1 MITHDEV
8 RARSAA
14 ADDTYPLLTLDEFF
28 DGNAQEDSIAPNQ
41 WGFGRPPL
49 AEIARRLR
57 ELERDDAV
65 AWVRVQLHEETFE
78 DSVEDVLAE
87 GVAVCTTLDER
98 VVDERL
104 DAEELQYDG
113 AFEGFVYDEQ
123 AFTQVPAVPEGYR
136 VLSLV
141 WD

>member
-8 RARSAA
+8 KVRSAA
-14 ADDTYPLLTLDEFF
+14 AGGAYPLLTLDEFF
-28 DGNAQEDSIAPNQ
+28 DGSEQEDSLAPNQ

-57 ELERDDAV
+57 ELERDDVV
-65 AWVRVQLHEETFE
+65 AWVRVQLHEETFD
-78 DSVEDVLAE
+78 DSAGDVLAE
-87 GVAVCTTLDER
+87 GVAVCTTLEER

-104 DAEELQYDG
+104 DAEELQCDG
-113 AFEGFVYDEQ
+113 AFEGLVYDVED
-123 AFTQVPAVPEGYR
+123 FSDLPVVPDGYR
-136 VLSLV
+136 VLSIV

>member
-8 RARSAA
+8 MVRSAA
-14 ADDTYPLLTLDEFF
+14 ADGAYPLLTLDEFF
-28 DGNAQEDSIAPNQ
+28 DGNEQEESLAPNQ

-49 AEIARRLR
+49 GEIVGRLR
-57 ELERDDAV
+57 ELERDGAV

-87 GVAVCTTLDER
+87 GIAVCTTLDER

-104 DAEELQYDG
+104 DAEELQYDA
-113 AFEGFVYDEQ
+113 AFAGLVYDEE
-123 AFTQVPAVPEGYR
+123 AFADVPAVPDGYR
-136 VLSLV
+136 VLSIV

>member
-14 ADDTYPLLTLDEFF
+14 ADGAYPLLTLDEFF
-28 DGNAQEDSIAPNQ
+28 DGNEQEESLAPNQ

-49 AEIARRLR
+49 AEIVRRLR
-57 ELERDDAV
+57 ELELDDAV

-78 DSVEDVLAE
+78 ESVGEVFAE
-87 GVAVCTTLDER
+87 GIAVCTTLEDR

-104 DAEELQYDG
+104 DVDELQYDG
-113 AFEGFVYDEQ
+113 AFEGLVYDVEDF
-123 AFTQVPAVPEGYR
+123 ADVPVVPDGYR

>member
-8 RARSAA
+8 MVRSAA
-14 ADDTYPLLTLDEFF
+14 VDGVYPMLTLDEFF
-28 DGNAQEDSIAPNQ
+28 DGNEQEESLAPNQ

-49 AEIARRLR
+49 AEIGRRLR

-78 DSVEDVLAE
+78 DSVGDVLAE
-87 GVAVCTTLDER
+87 GIAVCTTLEER

-104 DAEELQYDG
+104 VVDELQYDG
-113 AFEGFVYDEQ
+113 AFDGLVHEEGDFSD
-123 AFTQVPAVPEGYR
+123 VPVVPDGYR

>member
-14 ADDTYPLLTLDEFF
+14 ADGAYPLLTLDEFF
-28 DGNAQEDSIAPNQ
+28 DGNEQEESLAPNQ

-49 AEIARRLR
+49 AEIVRRLR
-57 ELERDDAV
+57 ELELDDAV

-78 DSVEDVLAE
+78 ESVGEVLAE
-87 GVAVCTTLDER
+87 GIAVCTTLEDR
-98 VVDERL
+98 VVDGRL
-104 DAEELQYDG
+104 DVDELQYDG
-113 AFEGFVYDEQ
+113 AFEGLVYDVEDF
-123 AFTQVPAVPEGYR
+123 ADVPVVPDGYR

>member
-8 RARSAA
+8 MVRSAA
-14 ADDTYPLLTLDEFF
+14 ADGAYPMLTLDEFF
-28 DGNAQEDSIAPNQ
+28 DGNEQEESLAPNQ

-49 AEIARRLR
+49 AEIGRRLR

-78 DSVEDVLAE
+78 DSVGDVLAE
-87 GVAVCTTLDER
+87 GIAVCTTLEER

-104 DAEELQYDG
+104 VVDELQYDG
-113 AFEGFVYDEQ
+113 AFDGLVYEEGDFSD
-123 AFTQVPAVPEGYR
+123 VPVVPDGYR

>member
-1 MITHDEV
+1 VITHDEV
-8 RARSAA
+8 MVRSAA
-14 ADDTYPLLTLDEFF
+14 ADGAYPMLTLDEFF
-28 DGNAQEDSIAPNQ
+28 DGNEQEESLAPNQ

-49 AEIARRLR
+49 AEIGRRLR

-78 DSVEDVLAE
+78 DSVGDVLAE
-87 GVAVCTTLDER
+87 GIAVCTTLEER

-104 DAEELQYDG
+104 VVDELQYDG
-113 AFEGFVYDEQ
+113 AFDGLVYEEGDFSD
-123 AFTQVPAVPEGYR
+123 VPVVPDGYR

>member
-8 RARSAA
+8 RVRSAA
-14 ADDTYPLLTLDEFF
+14 ADGAYPLLTLDEFF
-28 DGNAQEDSIAPNQ
+28 DGNEQEESLAPNQ

-49 AEIARRLR
+49 AEIVRRLR
-57 ELERDDAV
+57 ELELDDAV

-78 DSVEDVLAE
+78 ESVGEVFAE
-87 GVAVCTTLDER
+87 GIAVCTTLADR

-104 DAEELQYDG
+104 DVDELQYDG
-113 AFEGFVYDEQ
+113 AFEGLVYDVEDF
-123 AFTQVPAVPEGYR
+123 ADVPVVPDGYR